1 MNMEQATESES
12 ETGAVQASPSEKP
25 KRVMHP
31 NSLEAL
37 RRGREKAFAK
47 RAELNLGDKTRLK
60 KELATI
66 ERAERIK
73 KKVEEIKELRQE
85 VVKRVST
92 PPEPV
97 KAVKVEPPPSD
108 FDESCPE
115 AVDWKNYYK
124 AKYQAKLQAR
134 KQPEYQALFAKKEH
148 GARGLD
154 ASEVATMARERL
166 RQQAQLHAKQLAWQ
180 SVFPGV
186 PY

>member
-85 VVKRVST
+85 VVKRVSDK
-92 PPEPV
+92 P
-97 KAVKVEPPPSD
+97 VEPPPVKSPPSD
-108 FDESCPE
+108 DESCPE